1 MGEKM
6 KILGF
11 TGLPCSGK
19 DAACEHVM
27 KKCGYKFLSCG
38 DVVRNFAKTVR
49 GIPNPTREDQQ
60 AIGYEMRKKEG
71 ETWLLK
77 RLVENLPDGNYVIS
91 GVRGMHER
99 KFLKEK
105 FGSDFALVGLIS
117 SEQTRFE
124 RCVKRG
130 RSGDATTL
138 EGFSEMDVKDLRLG
152 DGDSTVL
159 SDYFIIN
166 EGTLDDFHGDIDKVV
181 QAFSQPGK

>member
-1 MGEKM
+1 M

-27 KKCGYKFLSCG
+27 KKYGYKFLSCG

-91 GVRGMHER
+91 GVRGIHER
-99 KFLKEK
+99 NFLKEK
-105 FGSDFALVGLIS
+105 FGDDFALVGLVS

-124 RCVKRG
+124 RCVRRG
-130 RSGDATTL
+130 RSGDATTP
-138 EGFSEMDVKDLRLG
+138 EAFREMDVKDLRLG

-166 EGTLDDFHGDIDKVV
+166 EGTLDDYHKDIDKVV
-181 QAFSQPGK
+181 RAFSRPGK

>member
-1 MGEKM
+1 M
-6 KILGF
+6 KIVGF

-27 KKCGYKFLSCG
+27 EKYGYKFLSCG

-49 GIPNPTREDQQ
+49 GIANPTREDQQ

-91 GVRGMHER
+91 GVRGIHEL

-105 FGSDFALVGLIS
+105 FGASFVLVGLLA
-117 SEQTRFE
+117 SEGTRFE
-124 RCVKRG
+124 RCVRRG
-130 RSGDATTL
+130 RPGDATTIG
-138 EGFSEMDVKDLRLG
+138 GFGEMDAKDLRLG

-159 SDYFIIN
+159 SDRFIIN
-166 EGTLDDFHGDIDKVV
+166 EGTLEEFHRDVDKVV
-181 QAFSQPGK
+181 QQSGR